1 MYGLLKL
8 LYHAIITG
16 RDLLNVNKNALQY
29 VPNPSK
35 YFAMIMLA
43 CFWCLAFGIYMG
55 ELLFIGYNMIG
66 HIVIL
71 LMCFV
76 TWLTFKNYTR
86 TLKVRKNINF
96 LRMPDRSSR
105 CDELSDEERTQLAFT
120 LNNIKTH
127 QDLPK

>member
-8 LYHAIITG
+8 LYHAIISG

-35 YFAMIMLA
+35 CFAMIMLA

-66 HIVIL
+66 HVVIL
-71 LMCFV
+71 SMCFV
-76 TWLTFKNYTR
+76 TRLTFKNYTR
-86 TLKVRKNINF
+86 ILKARKNINY

-105 CDELSDEERTQLAFT
+105 CDELSDDVRTQLAFT